1 MQTRLF
7 VVMAA
12 ALAFAASP
20 GAQAADPIKV
30 GMPMVLS
37 GPGALFGE
45 PTLKGA
51 QMLVDEVNA
60 KGGVIGRKLEL
71 ISRDSKGNADD
82 AVRVAREMILKDNVD
97 FLVGTFTAAEGPAV
111 SPIAKENK
119 IVFIAP
125 VSKPYQLMSP
135 ENIHPYVFRTAS
147 TTAIEGS
154 SAAELIAKLKV
165 KRVAT
170 IGPDYTYG
178 QEVTAAF
185 VKHLKKIRP
194 DIEIV
199 DQQWPKLGEADYTP
213 FINAQLSK
221 RPEAVFTSLWG
232 GHFVTFI
239 KQAKPLGYF
248 DAIKPEFIVAGGEA
262 GSIESAKAIG
272 ADYPLGIWGNAY
284 DVFNWD
290 DGPAIHKEF
299 VERVKKYT
307 NTEYPSSWPT
317 VGYIAMQMLVE
328 GIKKANS
335 AKSDDVA
342 KALLGLTAETPIGKQ
357 TINPKNHSANRGQF
371 WGKMIKDPRYP
382 FPVMEKPIY
391 VDPTSFIE

>member
-1 MQTRLF
+1 
-7 VVMAA
+7 MAVA
-12 ALAFAASP
+12 VALAAPLA
-20 GAQAADPIKV
+20 AQAANPIKV

-60 KGGVIGRKLEL
+60 KGGVLGRKLEL
-71 ISRDSKGNADD
+71 ISRDSKGNPDD

-125 VSKPYQLMSP
+125 VSKPYQLMAP

-170 IGPDYTYG
+170 MSPDYTYG

-185 VKHLKKIRP
+185 VKHLKKIKP
-194 DIEIV
+194 DMEIV

-221 RPEAVFTSLWG
+221 RPEALFTSLWG

-239 KQAKPLGYF
+239 KQAKPLGY
-248 DAIKPEFIVAGGEA
+248 
-262 GSIESAKAIG
+262 
-272 ADYPLGIWGNAY
+272 L
-284 DVFNWD
+284 
-290 DGPAIHKEF
+290 
-299 VERVKKYT
+299 
-307 NTEYPSSWPT
+307 
-317 VGYIAMQMLVE
+317 
-328 GIKKANS
+328 
-335 AKSDDVA
+335 
-342 KALLGLTAETPIGKQ
+342 
-357 TINPKNHSANRGQF
+357 
-371 WGKMIKDPRYP
+371 
-382 FPVMEKPIY
+382 
-391 VDPTSFIE
+391 